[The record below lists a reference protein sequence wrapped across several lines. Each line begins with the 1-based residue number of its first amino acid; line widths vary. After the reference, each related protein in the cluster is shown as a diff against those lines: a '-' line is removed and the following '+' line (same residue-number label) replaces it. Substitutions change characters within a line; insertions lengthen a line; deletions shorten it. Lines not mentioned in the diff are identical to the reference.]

1 MNFTYDAYKKLVNT
15 IRGQGYEIANYHNY
29 KSYDKTV
36 ILRHDIDFSLERAV
50 EFAILE
56 SSINVKSTYFI
67 LIRSDFYNPMSKK
80 SLKSIRTILDY
91 GHDIGLHFDEMSYSK
106 KYISERGIETIIMDE
121 VNILSEILK
130 GYKVKSVSMHRP
142 SQETLSANYKFDNL
156 VNSYSKEFFNNFKYL
171 SDSRMTWRENVEQ
184 VIKNKKYNHIQIL
197 THPFWYKLKEKSRKE
212 IIEEFLNS
220 SNSDRYNILNDNI
233 TDLDSILKEN
243 M

>member
-1 MNFTYDAYKKLVNT
+1 MKFTYNAYKNLINS
-15 IRGQGYEIANYHNY
+15 IREQEYEIANYHNY
-29 KSYDKTV
+29 KAYDKAI
-36 ILRHDIDFSLERAV
+36 ILRHDVDFSLDRAA

-67 LIRSDFYNPMSKK
+67 LIRSEFYNPMSKK
-80 SLKSIRTILDY
+80 SLMNIYKILQC
-91 GHDIGLHFDEMSYSK
+91 GHDVGLHFDEMSYSRNE
-106 KYISERGIETIIMDE
+106 IQERGIESIIMNE
-121 VNILSEILK
+121 VKLLSNVLE
-130 GYKVKSVSMHRP
+130 GYNVKSVSMHRP
-142 SQETLSANYKFDNL
+142 SKETLNADYKFDSL
-156 VNSYSKEFFNNFKYL
+156 VNSYSKEFFNDFKYL

-184 VIKNKKYNHIQIL
+184 VIKNKKYNRIQIL

-220 SNSDRYNILNDNI
+220 SISDRYNILNDNI